1 MKIGKVTYTLER
13 NAVWNI
19 NINAVASAETPIMLS
34 THHYWNLESYQESQ
48 DLKAHYVQFHAS
60 RFVATDG
67 NLIPTG
73 ELRTVD
79 NTPMDFR
86 KAKSVGLSILETT
99 PGEFCG
105 TGVFFSFFFGSSFL
119 EDNSHLDLHS
129 GCVGFDNCWLFDE
142 VQNKKPALSIWNNNS
157 GIK

>member
-13 NAVWNI
+13 KATWNI
-19 NINAVASAETPIMLS
+19 NINAVASAETPIMIIG
-34 THHYWNLESYQESQ
+34 HHYWNLEAYQESQ
-48 DLKAHYVQFHAS
+48 DLNAHYVQSNVS

-67 NLIPTG
+67 SLIPTG

-86 KAKSVGLSILETT
+86 KARSVGLSILETT

-105 TGVFFSFFFGSSFL
+105 TGMFFFSTFLSVQGQLTFGATSRL
-119 EDNSHLDLHS
+119 RRLR
-129 GCVGFDNCWLFDE
+129 
-142 VQNKKPALSIWNNNS
+142 
-157 GIK
+157 

>member
-1 MKIGKVTYTLER
+1 MKIGKVTYTLEP
-13 NAVWNI
+13 NATWNI

-34 THHYWNLESYQESQ
+34 GHHYWNLEAYQESQ
-48 DLKAHYVQFHAS
+48 DLNAHYAQFHAS

-73 ELRTVD
+73 ELRIVD
-79 NTPMDFR
+79 NTSMDFR

-105 TGVFFSFFFGSSFL
+105 TGVFFSGSSRL
-119 EDNSHLDLHS
+119 EDNSRLELHPD
-129 GCVGFDNCWLFDE
+129 CVGFDNCWLFDE
-142 VQNKKPALSIWNNNS
+142 VQNQKPAFSMWNNNS

>member
-13 NAVWNI
+13 NATWNI

-34 THHYWNLESYQESQ
+34 GHHYWNLEAYQESQ
-48 DLKAHYVQFHAS
+48 DLNAHYAQFHAS

-86 KAKSVGLSILETT
+86 KARSIGLSILETT

-105 TGVFFSFFFGSSFL
+105 TGVFFWTIFGSS
-119 EDNSHLDLHS
+119 
-129 GCVGFDNCWLFDE
+129 
-142 VQNKKPALSIWNNNS
+142 
-157 GIK
+157 